1 MFSYCFQENFNYVTK
16 ENKNIFQLKHI
27 KSIKSEI
34 KLKGE
39 NEIRKSREN

>member
-1 MFSYCFQENFNYVTK
+1 MFSFCFQENFNYVIK

-27 KSIKSEI
+27 KSIKSE

-39 NEIRKSREN
+39 YRIRKPREN